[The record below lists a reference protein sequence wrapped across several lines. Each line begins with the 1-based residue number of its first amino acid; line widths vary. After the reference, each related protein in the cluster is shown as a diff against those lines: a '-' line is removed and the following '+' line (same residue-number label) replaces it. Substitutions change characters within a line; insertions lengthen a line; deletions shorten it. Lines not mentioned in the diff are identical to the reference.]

1 MIVRVLLIASSLFA
15 AARVRSAVVDQIII
29 GRMAERRN
37 RIVCSV
43 VVGGAAAPTREVVLF
58 PEVCWILAFKILKSI
73 ILSCFHL
80 TRFSSSLVKAILI

>member
-37 RIVCSV
+37 RIS
-43 VVGGAAAPTREVVLF
+43 A
-58 PEVCWILAFKILKSI
+58 
-73 ILSCFHL
+73 
-80 TRFSSSLVKAILI
+80 SLVVRRHRRGRWFCSHC

>member
-43 VVGGAAAPTREVVLF
+43 VVGGAAAPTRWFCSQRYVGF
-58 PEVCWILAFKILKSI
+58 WHLK
-73 ILSCFHL
+73 F
-80 TRFSSSLVKAILI
+80 

>member
-37 RIVCSV
+37 RIS
-43 VVGGAAAPTREVVLF
+43 A
-58 PEVCWILAFKILKSI
+58 
-73 ILSCFHL
+73 
-80 TRFSSSLVKAILI
+80 SLVVRRHRRGRWFCSQRYVGFWHLKF